1 MFWIFLFITF
11 FTFKTNVVLADSPA
25 LSWES
30 GGTADAHRGDQFDI
44 NLNLTNLSA
53 GTTYYVGAKG
63 GLSSDN
69 LCLLFLKYKDNWYNG
84 CNVFSSTNLPFVT
97 QNGTL
102 TMSMKIDTSASS
114 GTYYLYGYIYDAGG
128 TLLTTSS
135 SRSITINDPL
145 PTSTPSP
152 TPTITPTP
160 KPTNTPTPYQ
170 SPTPMIPTPEP
181 LATDT
186 PAPSITDTPLSSSIL
201 ISPTSTTKKSNT
213 SNILPFVI
221 IIVLGALVFIA
232 TLYGPKIIDKIKSKK
247 QPPQDPPQDN
257 SFTSNIS
264 IIKTPPAPPVDR
276 PTNFQQ

>member
-1 MFWIFLFITF
+1 MFWLFLFITF
-11 FTFKTNVVLADSPA
+11 FTFKTNIVLADSPT
-25 LSWES
+25 LSWQS
-30 GGTADAHRGDQFDI
+30 GGTTDARRGDQFDV
-44 NLNLTNLSA
+44 NLDLSNLST

-69 LCLLFLKYKDNWYNG
+69 LCLTFFKYKDNWYNG
-84 CNVFSSTNLPFVT
+84 CNVFSATNLPYVT

-102 TMSMKIDTSASS
+102 TMSLKIDTSASS

-128 TLLTTSS
+128 TLLATSS

-160 KPTNTPTPYQ
+160 KPSATPTPYQ
-170 SPTPMIPTPEP
+170 SPTPIIPTPEP

-186 PAPSITDTPLSSSIL
+186 PTSAIVATVAPT
-201 ISPTSTTKKSNT
+201 ISLLPINTTKKSGN
-213 SNILPFVI
+213 SIILPLTI
-221 IIVLGALVFIA
+221 IIILGALVFVT
-232 TLYGPKIIDKIKSKK
+232 TLYGPKIIEKIKSKK
-247 QPPQDPPQDN
+247 QPPEIPPQEN
-257 SFTSNIS
+257 PPITEI
-264 IIKTPPAPPVDR
+264 PPAPPIDR

>member
-25 LSWES
+25 LSWQS
-30 GGTADAHRGDQFDI
+30 GGATDARRGNQFDI
-44 NLNLTNLSA
+44 NLDLTNLSA

-69 LCLLFLKYKDNWYNG
+69 LCLLFIKYKDNWYNG

-128 TLLTTSS
+128 TLLATSS

-152 TPTITPTP
+152 SPTITPTP
-160 KPTNTPTPYQ
+160 KPTSTPTPYQ
-170 SPTPMIPTPEP
+170 SPTPIIPTPEP

-186 PAPSITDTPLSSSIL
+186 PTPIITAPTTI
-201 ISPTSTTKKSNT
+201 PTLATIVSTNNTKKS
-213 SNILPFVI
+213 SNSIILPFI
-221 IIVLGALVFIA
+221 IIIILGALVFIA

-247 QPPQDPPQDN
+247 QPPQIPP
-257 SFTSNIS
+257 TIE
-264 IIKTPPAPPVDR
+264 IPPAPPVDR
-276 PTNFQQ
+276 PTNFQS